1 MSKRKNKLINGK
13 FYMAYGGNPHPAF
26 LFKKTKYGTYLA
38 IKTGTTCGKNM
49 IPIASTQEGINISYI
64 NNRPF
69 EGTRR
74 DFGDRE
80 LLGLSFNP
88 SDNAIIEEV
97 KKRNQGK
104 PEAQK
109 EQSKNKKSRRAVKAL
124 RRLHLIKC
132 LY

>member
-1 MSKRKNKLINGK
+1 MVAILILP
-13 FYMAYGGNPHPAF
+13 FY
-26 LFKKTKYGTYLA
+26 LKKTKYGTYLA

-49 IPIASTQEGINISYI
+49 IPIAPTQEGINISYI

-97 KKRNQGK
+97 KKRK
-104 PEAQK
+104 PRQTRSAKRAIEKQK
-109 EQSKNKKSRRAVKAL
+109 NAAERL
-124 RRLHLIKC
+124 R
-132 LY
+132 LYDGCT